1 MLESVPPI
9 PDSDAGVGAR
19 ALELIRAL
27 YPICRSI
34 TGDGVRTTL
43 RRIQQDIPLQLV
55 EVPSGTAVFDWTVP
69 PEWNIRDAYIKD
81 AAGRKLVDFQQSSLH
96 VMSYSEPVKGRYS
109 LEALRPRLHS
119 LPNHPDWIPFR
130 TSYYSR
136 NWGFCVA
143 ARELATWP
151 EGDYEVCID
160 STLDSA
166 GSLTYGECVI
176 PGKTADEVVVT
187 THVCHPSL
195 CNDNLSGIAVATL
208 LAQTLAAHSLRY
220 TYRFLLLPTTI
231 GSITWLATH
240 PDVIPRIQHGLVL
253 TGVGDRGM
261 LRYKKSRRGAAA
273 IDRVMAH
280 VLRQSGDPHGITEF
294 SPYGY
299 DERQFC
305 SPGFDLPVGSL
316 MRTPYGQY
324 PEYHT
329 SGDNLTFVHAHAL
342 GGTYRTCLQAI
353 EVLEGDGIYRNLNP
367 HCEPQLGK
375 RGLYRAIAGQQDK
388 QTRELSLLWVLNLSD
403 GGHSL
408 LDIAERS
415 GLGFGNIREA
425 ATALAASGLLEAVSA

>member
-1 MLESVPPI
+1 MLESAPPTS
-9 PDSDAGVGAR
+9 DSPAHIGAR

-34 TGDGVRTTL
+34 TGDGVRQTL
-43 RRIQQDIPLQLV
+43 RRIQQDIPLQMV

-69 PEWNIRDAYIKD
+69 PEWNVRDAYIKD
-81 AAGRKLVDFQQSSLH
+81 VSGRKLVDFQKSSLH
-96 VMSYSEPVKGRYS
+96 VMSYSVPIKGRYS
-109 LEALRPRLHS
+109 LDALRPHLHS

-130 TSYYSR
+130 TSYYNQ

-143 ARELATWP
+143 ARQLASWP

-160 STLDSA
+160 STLDS
-166 GSLTYGECVI
+166 GGTLTYGECVI
-176 PGKTADEVVVT
+176 SGQTTDEVVVT

-208 LAQTLAAHSLRY
+208 LAQTLAARSMRY
-220 TYRFLLLPTTI
+220 TYRFLFIPTTI

-240 PDVIPRIQHGLVL
+240 ADVIPRIRHGLVL

-261 LRYKKSRRGAAA
+261 LRYKKSRSGTAG
-273 IDRVMAH
+273 IDRAMMH
-280 VLRQSGDPHGITEF
+280 VLKQSGDPHGIAEF

-305 SPGFDLPVGSL
+305 SPGFDLPFGSL

-329 SGDNLTFVHAHAL
+329 SGDNLAFVDGHSL
-342 GGTYRTCLQAI
+342 DGTYQACLQAI
-353 EVLEGDGIYRNLNP
+353 EVIEGNGTYRNLNP
-367 HCEPQLGK
+367 NCEPQLGK
-375 RGLYRAIAGQQDK
+375 RGLYRTIAGQQDK

-403 GGHSL
+403 GTHSL

-415 GLGFGNIREA
+415 GLRFSSIREA
-425 ATALAASGLLEAVSA
+425 ATALAASGLLEVASV